1 MIFNSNLFCNKRI
14 LVTGASS
21 GIGRATSILLS
32 QCQAKLVITGRNQL
46 RLNETLAMLNG
57 DDHQSIVCDLNDE
70 NNVLAMLEQATIS
83 QPLSGIFHAAGAE
96 LVRPARM
103 SITKHYDEIFSAS
116 VKSALALSRG
126 ASMKNIMIDGGAILF
141 MSSVAGQRGNS
152 GMSIYS
158 ASKSAIDG
166 LTRSLAVE
174 FAPRKIRVNSIASG
188 AVFTEMHQRLVGY
201 LTDTQAEA
209 YKNKHLLGFGE
220 VLDIAQVAVFLLSQG
235 GAWVTGATWSVD
247 GGAMAR

>member
-1 MIFNSNLFCNKRI
+1 
-14 LVTGASS
+14 
-21 GIGRATSILLS
+21 
-32 QCQAKLVITGRNQL
+32 
-46 RLNETLAMLNG
+46 
-57 DDHQSIVCDLNDE
+57 
-70 NNVLAMLEQATIS
+70 
-83 QPLSGIFHAAGAE
+83 
-96 LVRPARM
+96 
-103 SITKHYDEIFSAS
+103 
-116 VKSALALSRG
+116 
-126 ASMKNIMIDGGAILF
+126 MKNIMIDGGAILF